1 MFTTNGCYNL
11 SKNIPG
17 FDDLLNMPY
26 EKENEPELSVT
37 SSCINT
43 QVTNVYFS
51 GNILKT
57 TECVIDNRKYKL
69 IRYNKNF
76 LSNDLVSS
84 YGLCR
89 SVIVNQNNKVI
100 GFAPPKSISS
110 ESFINKYQSSENV
123 VAKEYV
129 DGTMIN
135 VFWDDSVGLTG
146 AWQIATRNN
155 IGATNYFFIY
165 PNKENNP
172 VGNNNNN
179 NSNNNNNNNNNSTGN
194 RKKTFRDMFLEAA
207 TVCGL
212 DLNRLQQSY
221 CYSFVLQHPE
231 NRIVV
236 PFNKPQ
242 LYLVAVYNIQNA
254 MNDVVV
260 QSIKINDVVKQEFT
274 TTTILFP
281 ETYDLTHGYSSVI
294 DKYASMNTPYYIM
307 GVVFYN
313 NVTGERTKVR
323 NPVYEEVRHLRGNQP
338 KLQYQYLSLRRE
350 GKVGDFLKFYPE
362 FKREF
367 SDFRDRVHLYTKTLH
382 ENYISCYVKKEKA
395 LIHFAENYRTNM
407 YNIHQLYLNDLR
419 EKKMHVTNSVV
430 INYVNNM
437 HPSLLMY
444 CLNYNMIKRSVDVHI
459 VENSVV

>member
-1 MFTTNGCYNL
+1 MFTTNGCYSL
-11 SKNIPG
+11 SKSIPM
-17 FDDLLNMPY
+17 FDDLVNMPY
-26 EKENEPELSVT
+26 DKECQEQHEDSESRKN
-37 SSCINT
+37 INIL
-43 QVTNVYFS
+43 S

-57 TECVIDNRKYKL
+57 TECVIDNRKYRL
-69 IRYNKNF
+69 IRYNKSM
-76 LSNDLVSS
+76 LSIDLAST

-89 SVIVNQNNKVI
+89 SVIVNQNHKVI
-100 GFAPPKSISS
+100 GFAPPKSITT
-110 ESFINKYQSSENV
+110 ETFINKHHMCENV
-123 VAKEYV
+123 VAKEFV

-135 VFWDDSVGLTG
+135 VFWDETIGLTG
-146 AWQIATRNN
+146 AWQLATRSNL
-155 IGATNYFFIY
+155 GATNYFFI
-165 PNKENNP
+165 
-172 VGNNNNN
+172 
-179 NSNNNNNNNNNSTGN
+179 SNNKDKTNANSQN
-194 RKKTFRDMFLEAA
+194 KKTFRDMFLEAA

-212 DLNRLQQSY
+212 DLNRLQQNY

-236 PFNKPQ
+236 PFHKPQ
-242 LYLVAVYNIQNA
+242 LYLVGVYSIINIEK
-254 MNDVVV
+254 DVVV

-274 TTTILFP
+274 STTIRFP

-338 KLQYQYLSLRRE
+338 KLQYQYLSLRKE

-395 LIHFAENYRTNM
+395 LINFPENYRTNM
-407 YNIHQLYLNDLR
+407 YNIHQLYLNGLR

-430 INYVNNM
+430 IQYVNNL

-444 CLNYNMIKRSVDVHI
+444 CLNYNMVKRSVDVHI
-459 VENSVV
+459 VENSSDMMQ